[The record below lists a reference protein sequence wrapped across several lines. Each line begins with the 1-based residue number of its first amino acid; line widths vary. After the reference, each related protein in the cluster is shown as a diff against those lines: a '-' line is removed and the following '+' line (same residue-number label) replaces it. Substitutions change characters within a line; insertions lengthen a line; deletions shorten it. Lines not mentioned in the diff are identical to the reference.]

1 MNDINVSQTIRHR
14 VWLVKAIQSWIQ
26 ALSCI
31 RSWWRFQHQLQPE
44 PVVLKSFVN
53 RQPPLIIHVNEWS
66 ISEYDFYTFPFSTTE
81 HSWQTNSPVSDLRL
95 STRFS
100 VWENRQRIGVDLG
113 GHSERRSCS
122 KTASVQVVQAF
133 FSGKSLKWQ
142 LVGSSIL
149 GRCKFNEQVRDS
161 RRSCWTAIRFFYD
174 FRPDSATGTCQ
185 CRSLQWLGASKIS

>member
-31 RSWWRFQHQLQPE
+31 RSWWRSQHQLQPE

-81 HSWQTNSPVSDLRL
+81 HSWQTSSPVSDLRL

-133 FSGKSLKWQ
+133 FSGKSLQWQ
-142 LVGSSIL
+142 LVGINPRSM
-149 GRCKFNEQVRDS
+149 QV
-161 RRSCWTAIRFFYD
+161 
-174 FRPDSATGTCQ
+174 
-185 CRSLQWLGASKIS
+185 